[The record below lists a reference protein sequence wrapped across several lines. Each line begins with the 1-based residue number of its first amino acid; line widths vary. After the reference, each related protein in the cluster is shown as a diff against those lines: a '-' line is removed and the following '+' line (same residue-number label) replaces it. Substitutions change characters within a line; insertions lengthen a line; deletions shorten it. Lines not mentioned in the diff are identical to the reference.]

1 MKKLLLTGVAA
12 LSVLCT
18 SGAHA
23 DEGHRNVWQCANVR
37 VTYLPKKLSPDDWF
51 PTDYEYIVTGIEKS
65 NNRFKWTEGDLYLN
79 GKLCWPVEPLTC
91 LKIDGTMEPCESR
104 QIPLPSP

>member
-1 MKKLLLTGVAA
+1 MKKLLLTGVTA

-51 PTDYEYIVTGIEKS
+51 PTDYEYIVTGI
-65 NNRFKWTEGDLYLN
+65 
-79 GKLCWPVEPLTC
+79 PLTC

-104 QIPLPSP
+104 QIPLPRPRPAEAPEPVPVKSEPCWINEFGVQ